1 MIRLRGITKSYG
13 RTRALDGLELDV
25 EEGEFFCLL
34 GPSGAG
40 KTTTLKTVAGLE
52 PPDAGTVELDGRD
65 LAGVEPYDR
74 GVAMCFES
82 YALYPHRSAYDNLV
96 SPLRSPRH
104 RLPAA
109 EARARVRETA
119 ELLGIAG
126 LLDRPVGR
134 LSNGQRQRVALGR
147 VLVRPA
153 RAFLLDEPLSHLDA
167 KLRQQMRAELKAI
180 GSVRRTT
187 TLYVTHDAVEALAL
201 GDRIGVIRDGRIVQT
216 GTREEIW
223 YRPADTEV
231 ARAFGRPRINL
242 LPGTLTEDGAFRSA
256 DGAVELP
263 VRAEAPPGTEVLA
276 GIRPRDLSLT
286 APGHELTGTVYVTE
300 VLGRSVEVTVR
311 LGGGRGPGR
320 GPGGCP
326 GRGPGGD
333 PHLDPAATGLSAP
346 GLAAPA
352 RPGPDV
358 SPVPPASPDSATSP
372 DSAVSAVSSGFSVS
386 PDASSPYVS
395 LVAPRAD
402 THGLRPDDPVRL
414 TLRPENLLLFE
425 ADRPRRPGRRIGTR

>member
-1 MIRLRGITKSYG
+1 MSTAVALRGIRKTYG
-13 RTRALDGLELDV
+13 KTTALDGLDLEV
-25 EEGEFFCLL
+25 REGEFFCLL

-52 PPDAGTVELDGRD
+52 LPDSGTVELGGKDMR
-65 LAGVEPYDR
+65 GVEPYDR

-82 YALYPHRSAYDNLV
+82 YALYPHKSAYDNLA

-109 EARARVRETA
+109 QARERIGEIA
-119 ELLGIAG
+119 ELLGISA

-180 GSVRRTT
+180 GAVQHTT
-187 TLYVTHDAVEALAL
+187 TLYVTHDSVEALAL

-223 YRPADTEV
+223 YRPCDTEV

-242 LPGTLTEDGAFRSA
+242 LPGVVTQDGGFRSA
-256 DGAVELP
+256 DGKVELS
-263 VRAEAPPGTEVLA
+263 VGAQAAPGTDVLI
-276 GIRPRDLSLT
+276 GLRPRDITLRG
-286 APGHELTGTVYVTE
+286 PGHELTGTVYVTE

-311 LGGGRGPGR
+311 LGEQQ
-320 GPGGCP
+320 
-326 GRGPGGD
+326 
-333 PHLDPAATGLSAP
+333 
-346 GLAAPA
+346 
-352 RPGPDV
+352 
-358 SPVPPASPDSATSP
+358 
-372 DSAVSAVSSGFSVS
+372 
-386 PDASSPYVS
+386 VS
-395 LVAPRAD
+395 LVAPRPD
-402 THGLRPDDPVRL
+402 TTGLRPDDPVRL
-414 TLRPENLLLFE
+414 SVRPENLLLFE
-425 ADRPRRPGRRIGTR
+425 ADRPERPGRRIEKSA

>member
-1 MIRLRGITKSYG
+1 MSVALRDVHKRYG
-13 RTRALDGLELDV
+13 RTKALDGIELRV

-52 PPDAGTVELDGRD
+52 RPDRGSVEIGGRD
-65 LAGVEPYDR
+65 VRDVEPYDR

-82 YALYPHRSAYDNLV
+82 YALYPHRSVYDNLA

-109 EARARVRETA
+109 EARDRVGAIA
-119 ELLGIAG
+119 ELLGISA
-126 LLDRPVGR
+126 LLDRPVGQ

-180 GSVRRTT
+180 GAVRRTT
-187 TLYVTHDAVEALAL
+187 TLYVTHDSVEALAL
-201 GDRIGVIRDGRIVQT
+201 GDRIGVIRQGRIVQT
-216 GTREEIW
+216 GTREDIW
-223 YRPADTEV
+223 YRPHDTEV

-242 LPGTLTEDGAFRSA
+242 LPGTVTGGGVFRSA

-263 VRAEAPPGTEVLA
+263 LAVPVPRGTEVLV
-276 GIRPRDLSLT
+276 GVRPRDVSLT
-286 APGHELTGTVYVTE
+286 GDMTGDGHRLAGSVYVTE

-311 LGGGRGPGR
+311 IGAQQL
-320 GPGGCP
+320 
-326 GRGPGGD
+326 
-333 PHLDPAATGLSAP
+333 
-346 GLAAPA
+346 
-352 RPGPDV
+352 
-358 SPVPPASPDSATSP
+358 
-372 DSAVSAVSSGFSVS
+372 
-386 PDASSPYVS
+386 S
-395 LVAPRAD
+395 LVAARSEAG
-402 THGLRPDDPVRL
+402 GLRVDDPVRPAV
-414 TLRPENLLLFE
+414 RPESLLVFE
-425 ADRPRRPGRRIGTR
+425 ADRPERPGRRIERR

>member
-1 MIRLRGITKSYG
+1 MIGLRGIRKTYG
-13 RTRALDGLELDV
+13 RVTALDGLELDV
-25 EEGEFFCLL
+25 REGEFFCLL

-52 PPDAGTVELDGRD
+52 QPDSGTVLLDGKD
-65 LAGVEPYDR
+65 MQGIEPYDR

-82 YALYPHRSAYDNLV
+82 YALYPHRSAYDNLA

-109 EARARVRETA
+109 EARDRIAAIA
-119 ELLGIAG
+119 ELLGIGG
-126 LLDRPVGR
+126 LLDRPVGQ

-180 GSVRRTT
+180 GAVQNTT
-187 TLYVTHDAVEALAL
+187 TLYVTHDSVEALAL
-201 GDRIGVIRDGRIVQT
+201 GDRIGVIREGRIVQT

-223 YRPADTEV
+223 YRPCDTEV

-242 LPGTLTEDGAFRSA
+242 LPGAVAADGGFRSA
-256 DGAVELP
+256 DGKVELP
-263 VRAEAPPGTEVLA
+263 VRAAAAPGTEVLI
-276 GIRPRDLSLT
+276 GVRPRDLTLGEG
-286 APGHELTGTVYVTE
+286 PGHELTGTVYVTE

-311 LGGGRGPGR
+311 IGEQ
-320 GPGGCP
+320 
-326 GRGPGGD
+326 
-333 PHLDPAATGLSAP
+333 H
-346 GLAAPA
+346 
-352 RPGPDV
+352 
-358 SPVPPASPDSATSP
+358 
-372 DSAVSAVSSGFSVS
+372 
-386 PDASSPYVS
+386 VS

-402 THGLRPDDPVRL
+402 TTGLRPDDPVRL
-414 TLRPENLLLFE
+414 TVRPENLLLFE
-425 ADRPRRPGRRIGTR
+425 ADGPQGPGRLIGTR

>member
-1 MIRLRGITKSYG
+1 MIRLSGIRKAYG
-13 RTRALDGLELDV
+13 KTLALDELELEV
-25 EEGEFFCLL
+25 REGEFFCLL

-52 PPDAGTVELDGRD
+52 RPDSGTVLLGGEDMR
-65 LAGVEPYDR
+65 GVEPYDR

-82 YALYPHRSAYDNLV
+82 YALYPHRSAYDNLA

-109 EARARVRETA
+109 EARQRIGAIA
-119 ELLGIAG
+119 ELLGISG
-126 LLDRPVGR
+126 LLDRPVGQ

-180 GSVRRTT
+180 GAVQRTT
-187 TLYVTHDAVEALAL
+187 TLYVTHDSVEALAL
-201 GDRIGVIRDGRIVQT
+201 GDRIGVIREGRIVQT

-223 YRPADTEV
+223 YRPHDTEV

-242 LPGTLTEDGAFRSA
+242 LPGVVTEGGVRSDG
-256 DGAVELP
+256 GVELP
-263 VRAEAPPGTEVLA
+263 VRARAAAGTDVLV
-276 GIRPRDLSLT
+276 GIRPRDLALGGE
-286 APGHELTGTVYVTE
+286 GHELTGTVYITE

-311 LGGGRGPGR
+311 LG
-320 GPGGCP
+320 
-326 GRGPGGD
+326 
-333 PHLDPAATGLSAP
+333 TGEQ
-346 GLAAPA
+346 
-352 RPGPDV
+352 R
-358 SPVPPASPDSATSP
+358 
-372 DSAVSAVSSGFSVS
+372 
-386 PDASSPYVS
+386 VS

-402 THGLRPDDPVRL
+402 AARLRPDDPVRL
-414 TLRPENLLLFE
+414 VVRPENLLLFE
-425 ADRPRRPGRRIGTR
+425 ADRPERPGRRIETQP

>member
-1 MIRLRGITKSYG
+1 VIRLSGIRKTYG
-13 RTRALDGLELDV
+13 KTVALDGLELDV
-25 EEGEFFCLL
+25 AEGEFFCLL

-52 PPDAGTVELDGRD
+52 QPDSGTVVLDGEDMR
-65 LAGVEPYDR
+65 GVEPYDR

-82 YALYPHRSAYDNLV
+82 YALYPHRSAYDNLA

-109 EARARVRETA
+109 EARQRIGAIA
-119 ELLGIAG
+119 ELLGISG

-180 GSVRRTT
+180 GAVQHTT
-187 TLYVTHDAVEALAL
+187 TLYVTHDSVEALAL
-201 GDRIGVIRDGRIVQT
+201 GDRIGVIRQGRIVQT

-223 YRPADTEV
+223 YRPHDTEV

-242 LPGTLTEDGAFRSA
+242 LPGVVTENGVRSDG
-256 DGAVELP
+256 GVELP
-263 VRAEAPPGTEVLA
+263 VRAQAAPGTDVLV
-276 GIRPRDLSLT
+276 GIRPRDIALHGE
-286 APGHELTGTVYVTE
+286 GHELTGTVYITE

-311 LGGGRGPGR
+311 LG
-320 GPGGCP
+320 
-326 GRGPGGD
+326 
-333 PHLDPAATGLSAP
+333 TGEQ
-346 GLAAPA
+346 
-352 RPGPDV
+352 R
-358 SPVPPASPDSATSP
+358 
-372 DSAVSAVSSGFSVS
+372 
-386 PDASSPYVS
+386 VS

-402 THGLRPDDPVRL
+402 AARLRPDDPVRL
-414 TLRPENLLLFE
+414 GVRPENLLLFE
-425 ADRPRRPGRRIGTR
+425 ADRPERPGRRIETQP

>member
-1 MIRLRGITKSYG
+1 MIRLSGIRKAYG
-13 RTRALDGLELDV
+13 KTLALDELELEV
-25 EEGEFFCLL
+25 REGEFFCLL

-52 PPDAGTVELDGRD
+52 RPDSGTVLLGGEDMR
-65 LAGVEPYDR
+65 GVEPYDR

-82 YALYPHRSAYDNLV
+82 YALYPHRSAYDNLA

-109 EARARVRETA
+109 EARQRIGAIA
-119 ELLGIAG
+119 ELLGISG
-126 LLDRPVGR
+126 LLDRPVGQ

-180 GSVRRTT
+180 GAVQRTT
-187 TLYVTHDAVEALAL
+187 TLYVTHDSVEALAL
-201 GDRIGVIRDGRIVQT
+201 GDRIGVIREGRIVQT

-223 YRPADTEV
+223 YRPHDTEV

-242 LPGTLTEDGAFRSA
+242 LPGVVTEGGVRSDG
-256 DGAVELP
+256 GVELP
-263 VRAEAPPGTEVLA
+263 VRARAAAGTDVLV
-276 GIRPRDLSLT
+276 GIRPRDLALGGE
-286 APGHELTGTVYVTE
+286 GHELTGTVYITE

-311 LGGGRGPGR
+311 LG
-320 GPGGCP
+320 
-326 GRGPGGD
+326 
-333 PHLDPAATGLSAP
+333 TGQ
-346 GLAAPA
+346 
-352 RPGPDV
+352 RR
-358 SPVPPASPDSATSP
+358 
-372 DSAVSAVSSGFSVS
+372 
-386 PDASSPYVS
+386 VS

-402 THGLRPDDPVRL
+402 AARLRPDDPVRL
-414 TLRPENLLLFE
+414 VVRPENLLLFE
-425 ADRPRRPGRRIGTR
+425 ADRPERPGRRIETQP

>member
-1 MIRLRGITKSYG
+1 MIRLSGVRKTYG
-13 RTRALDGLELDV
+13 KVTALDDLELDV
-25 EEGEFFCLL
+25 REGEFFCLL

-52 PPDAGTVELDGRD
+52 TPDAGTVELGGKDMR
-65 LAGVEPYDR
+65 GVEPYDR

-82 YALYPHRSAYDNLV
+82 YALYPHKSAYDNLA

-109 EARARVRETA
+109 QARERIGEIA
-119 ELLGIAG
+119 ELLGISA

-180 GSVRRTT
+180 GAVRRTT
-187 TLYVTHDAVEALAL
+187 TLYVTHDSVEALAL

-223 YRPADTEV
+223 YRPYDTEV

-242 LPGTLTEDGAFRSA
+242 LPGTIAPDGGFRSS
-256 DGAVELP
+256 DGEVELP
-263 VRAEAPPGTEVLA
+263 IRAEAAPGTQVLI
-276 GIRPRDLSLT
+276 GVRPRDLTLGESS
-286 APGHELTGTVYVTE
+286 GHELTGTVYVTE

-311 LGGGRGPGR
+311 LGERQ
-320 GPGGCP
+320 
-326 GRGPGGD
+326 
-333 PHLDPAATGLSAP
+333 
-346 GLAAPA
+346 
-352 RPGPDV
+352 
-358 SPVPPASPDSATSP
+358 
-372 DSAVSAVSSGFSVS
+372 
-386 PDASSPYVS
+386 VS
-395 LVAPRAD
+395 LVAPRGD
-402 THGLRPDDPVRL
+402 TAGLRPDDPVRL
-414 TLRPENLLLFE
+414 SVRPESLLLFE
-425 ADRPRRPGRRIGTR
+425 ADRPERPGRRIGQ

>member
-1 MIRLRGITKSYG
+1 MIGLRGIRKTYG
-13 RTRALDGLELDV
+13 RTVALDGLDLEV
-25 EEGEFFCLL
+25 GEGEFFCLL

-52 PPDAGTVELDGRD
+52 QPDAGTVELDGEDMR
-65 LAGVEPYDR
+65 GVEPYDR

-82 YALYPHRSAYDNLV
+82 YALYPHRSAYDNLA

-109 EARARVRETA
+109 EARQRIGTVA
-119 ELLGIAG
+119 ELLGISG

-180 GSVRRTT
+180 GAVRRTT
-187 TLYVTHDAVEALAL
+187 TLYVTHDSVEALAL
-201 GDRIGVIRDGRIVQT
+201 GDRIGVIRGGRIVQT

-223 YRPADTEV
+223 HRPYDTEV

-242 LPGTLTEDGAFRSA
+242 LPGVATEDGGFRSP
-256 DGAVELP
+256 DGTIELP
-263 VRAEAPPGTEVLA
+263 LRGRVSPGTEVLV
-276 GIRPRDLSLT
+276 GVRPRDIALDGR
-286 APGHELTGTVYVTE
+286 GHELTGTVYVTE

-311 LGGGRGPGR
+311 LGEQHVSLVVPRG
-320 GPGGCP
+320 
-326 GRGPGGD
+326 D
-333 PHLDPAATGLSAP
+333 ATGL
-346 GLAAPA
+346 
-352 RPGPDV
+352 
-358 SPVPPASPDSATSP
+358 
-372 DSAVSAVSSGFSVS
+372 
-386 PDASSPYVS
+386 
-395 LVAPRAD
+395 RA
-402 THGLRPDDPVRL
+402 DDPVRL
-414 TLRPENLLLFE
+414 SVRPESLLLFE
-425 ADRPRRPGRRIGTR
+425 ADRPRRPGRRIETR

>member
-1 MIRLRGITKSYG
+1 MIRLSGVRKTYG
-13 RTRALDGLELDV
+13 KVTALDDLELDV
-25 EEGEFFCLL
+25 REGEFFCLL

-52 PPDAGTVELDGRD
+52 TPDAGTVELDGRD
-65 LAGVEPYDR
+65 MRGVEPYDR

-82 YALYPHRSAYDNLV
+82 YALYPHKSAYDNLA

-109 EARARVRETA
+109 QARERIGEIA
-119 ELLGIAG
+119 ELLGISA

-180 GSVRRTT
+180 GAVRRTT
-187 TLYVTHDAVEALAL
+187 TLYVTHDSVEALAL

-223 YRPADTEV
+223 YRPYDTEV

-242 LPGTLTEDGAFRSA
+242 LPGTIAADGGFRSA
-256 DGAVELP
+256 DGEVELP
-263 VRAEAPPGTEVLA
+263 IRAEAAPGTQVLI
-276 GIRPRDLSLT
+276 GVRPRDLTLGESS
-286 APGHELTGTVYVTE
+286 GHELAGTVYVTE

-311 LGGGRGPGR
+311 LGEQ
-320 GPGGCP
+320 
-326 GRGPGGD
+326 
-333 PHLDPAATGLSAP
+333 H
-346 GLAAPA
+346 
-352 RPGPDV
+352 
-358 SPVPPASPDSATSP
+358 
-372 DSAVSAVSSGFSVS
+372 
-386 PDASSPYVS
+386 VS
-395 LVAPRAD
+395 LVAPRGD
-402 THGLRPDDPVRL
+402 TAGLRPDDPVRL
-414 TLRPENLLLFE
+414 SVRPENLLLFE
-425 ADRPRRPGRRIGTR
+425 ADRPERPGRRIGQ

>member
-1 MIRLRGITKSYG
+1 MIVLRGISKTYG
-13 RTRALDGLELDV
+13 RTTALDDLDLEV
-25 EEGEFFCLL
+25 REGEFFCLL

-52 PPDAGTVELDGRD
+52 QPDAGTVELDGRD
-65 LAGVEPYDR
+65 MRGVEPYDR

-82 YALYPHRSAYDNLV
+82 YALYPHKSAYDNLA

-109 EARARVRETA
+109 QARERIGEVAG
-119 ELLGIAG
+119 LLGISA
-126 LLDRPVGR
+126 LLDRPVGQ

-180 GSVRRTT
+180 GAVRRTT
-187 TLYVTHDAVEALAL
+187 TLYVTHDSVEALAL

-223 YRPADTEV
+223 YRPYDTEV

-242 LPGTLTEDGAFRSA
+242 LPGSVAPDGGFRSA
-256 DGAVELP
+256 DGKVELP
-263 VRAEAPPGTEVLA
+263 IGAQASAGTEVLI
-276 GIRPRDLSLT
+276 GVRPRDLALG
-286 APGHELTGTVYVTE
+286 AGPGHELTGTVYVTE

-311 LGGGRGPGR
+311 LGEQ
-320 GPGGCP
+320 
-326 GRGPGGD
+326 
-333 PHLDPAATGLSAP
+333 H
-346 GLAAPA
+346 
-352 RPGPDV
+352 
-358 SPVPPASPDSATSP
+358 
-372 DSAVSAVSSGFSVS
+372 
-386 PDASSPYVS
+386 VS
-395 LVAPRAD
+395 LVAPRGDAA
-402 THGLRPDDPVRL
+402 GLRPDDPVRL
-414 TLRPENLLLFE
+414 SVRPENLLLFE
-425 ADRPRRPGRRIGTR
+425 ADRPERPGRRIGQ

>member
-1 MIRLRGITKSYG
+1 MIRLRDVRKTYG
-13 RTRALDGLELDV
+13 RVTALDGLELDV
-25 EEGEFFCLL
+25 REGEFFCLL

-52 PPDAGTVELDGRD
+52 TPDAGTVELDGRD
-65 LAGVEPYDR
+65 MRGVEPYDR

-82 YALYPHRSAYDNLV
+82 YALYPHKSAYDNLA

-109 EARARVRETA
+109 KARERIGEVA
-119 ELLGIAG
+119 ELLGISA

-180 GSVRRTT
+180 GAVRRTT
-187 TLYVTHDAVEALAL
+187 TLYVTHDSVEALAL

-223 YRPADTEV
+223 YRPHDTEV

-242 LPGTLTEDGAFRSA
+242 LPGAVTADGGFRSA
-256 DGAVELP
+256 DGKVELP
-263 VRAEAPPGTEVLA
+263 IRGEAAPGTEVLI
-276 GIRPRDLSLT
+276 GVRPRDLTLGEG
-286 APGHELTGTVYVTE
+286 PGHELTGTVYVTE

-311 LGGGRGPGR
+311 LGGQ
-320 GPGGCP
+320 
-326 GRGPGGD
+326 
-333 PHLDPAATGLSAP
+333 HL
-346 GLAAPA
+346 
-352 RPGPDV
+352 
-358 SPVPPASPDSATSP
+358 
-372 DSAVSAVSSGFSVS
+372 
-386 PDASSPYVS
+386 S
-395 LVAPRAD
+395 LVAPRGEA
-402 THGLRPDDPVRL
+402 TALRPDDPVRL
-414 TLRPENLLLFE
+414 SVRPENLLLFE
-425 ADRPRRPGRRIGTR
+425 ADRPERPGRRIGP

>member
-1 MIRLRGITKSYG
+1 MIRLSGIRKAYG
-13 RTRALDGLELDV
+13 KTVALDELELEVRD
-25 EEGEFFCLL
+25 GEFFCLL

-52 PPDAGTVELDGRD
+52 QPDSGTVLLDGEDMR
-65 LAGVEPYDR
+65 GVEPYDR

-82 YALYPHRSAYDNLV
+82 YALYPHRSAYDNLA
-96 SPLRSPRH
+96 SPLRSPRY

-109 EARARVRETA
+109 EARQRIGAVA
-119 ELLGIAG
+119 ELLGISG

-180 GSVRRTT
+180 GAVQHTT
-187 TLYVTHDAVEALAL
+187 TLYVTHDSVEALAL
-201 GDRIGVIRDGRIVQT
+201 GDRIGVIREGRIVQT

-223 YRPADTEV
+223 YEPCDTEV

-242 LPGTLTEDGAFRSA
+242 LPGAVTENGVRA
-256 DGAVELP
+256 DGGVLLP
-263 VRAEAPPGTEVLA
+263 VRAQAAPGTDVLV
-276 GIRPRDLSLT
+276 GLRPRDITLHGE
-286 APGHELTGTVYVTE
+286 GHELAGTVYVTE

-311 LGGGRGPGR
+311 LG
-320 GPGGCP
+320 
-326 GRGPGGD
+326 
-333 PHLDPAATGLSAP
+333 TGEQRL
-346 GLAAPA
+346 
-352 RPGPDV
+352 
-358 SPVPPASPDSATSP
+358 
-372 DSAVSAVSSGFSVS
+372 
-386 PDASSPYVS
+386 S

-402 THGLRPDDPVRL
+402 AARLRPDDPVRL
-414 TLRPENLLLFE
+414 VVRPENLLLFE
-425 ADRPRRPGRRIGTR
+425 ADRPQRPGRRIETES

>member
-1 MIRLRGITKSYG
+1 MIRLRDVRKTYG
-13 RTRALDGLELDV
+13 RVTALDGLELDV
-25 EEGEFFCLL
+25 REGEFFCLL

-52 PPDAGTVELDGRD
+52 TPDAGTVELDGKDMR
-65 LAGVEPYDR
+65 GVEPYDR

-82 YALYPHRSAYDNLV
+82 YALYPHKSAYDNLA

-109 EARARVRETA
+109 KARERIGEVA
-119 ELLGIAG
+119 ELLGISA

-180 GSVRRTT
+180 GAVRRTT
-187 TLYVTHDAVEALAL
+187 TLYVTHDSVEALAL
-201 GDRIGVIRDGRIVQT
+201 GDRIGVIRNGRIVQT

-223 YRPADTEV
+223 YRPHDTEV

-242 LPGTLTEDGAFRSA
+242 LPGAVIADGGFRSA
-256 DGAVELP
+256 DGKVELP
-263 VRAEAPPGTEVLA
+263 IRAEAASGTEVLI
-276 GIRPRDLSLT
+276 GVRPRDLTLGEG
-286 APGHELTGTVYVTE
+286 PGLELTGTVYVTE

-311 LGGGRGPGR
+311 LGEQ
-320 GPGGCP
+320 
-326 GRGPGGD
+326 
-333 PHLDPAATGLSAP
+333 HL
-346 GLAAPA
+346 
-352 RPGPDV
+352 
-358 SPVPPASPDSATSP
+358 
-372 DSAVSAVSSGFSVS
+372 
-386 PDASSPYVS
+386 S
-395 LVAPRAD
+395 LVAPRGEA
-402 THGLRPDDPVRL
+402 TALRPDDPVRL
-414 TLRPENLLLFE
+414 SVRPENLLLFE
-425 ADRPRRPGRRIGTR
+425 ADRPERPGRRIGQ

>member
-1 MIRLRGITKSYG
+1 MIRLRDVRKTYG
-13 RTRALDGLELDV
+13 RVTALDGLELDV
-25 EEGEFFCLL
+25 REGEFFCLL

-52 PPDAGTVELDGRD
+52 TPDAGTVELDGRD
-65 LAGVEPYDR
+65 MRGVEPYDR

-82 YALYPHRSAYDNLV
+82 YALYPHKSAYDNLA

-104 RLPAA
+104 RLPA
-109 EARARVRETA
+109 EKARERIGEVA
-119 ELLGIAG
+119 ELLGISA

-180 GSVRRTT
+180 GAVRRTT
-187 TLYVTHDAVEALAL
+187 TLYVTHDSVEALAL

-223 YRPADTEV
+223 YRPHDTEV

-242 LPGTLTEDGAFRSA
+242 LPGTVTADGGFRSA
-256 DGAVELP
+256 DGKVELP
-263 VRAEAPPGTEVLA
+263 IRAGAAPGTEVLI
-276 GIRPRDLSLT
+276 GVRPRDLALGEG
-286 APGHELTGTVYVTE
+286 PGHELTGTVYVTE

-311 LGGGRGPGR
+311 LGEQ
-320 GPGGCP
+320 
-326 GRGPGGD
+326 
-333 PHLDPAATGLSAP
+333 HL
-346 GLAAPA
+346 
-352 RPGPDV
+352 
-358 SPVPPASPDSATSP
+358 
-372 DSAVSAVSSGFSVS
+372 
-386 PDASSPYVS
+386 S
-395 LVAPRAD
+395 LVAPRGEA
-402 THGLRPDDPVRL
+402 TALRPDDPVRL
-414 TLRPENLLLFE
+414 SVRPENLLLFE
-425 ADRPRRPGRRIGTR
+425 ADRPERPGRRIGQ